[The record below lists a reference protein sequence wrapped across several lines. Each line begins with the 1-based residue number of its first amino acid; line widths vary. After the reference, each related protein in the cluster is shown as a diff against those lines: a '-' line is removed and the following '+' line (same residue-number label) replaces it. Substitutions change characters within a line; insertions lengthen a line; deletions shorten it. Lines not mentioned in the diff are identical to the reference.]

1 LAQVGLDPAIRE
13 DDAPATRE
21 ASREPQMTHC
31 QKVFEAIMR
40 TKGHDDFEMNTKGKY
55 LVPALQTRWS
65 YFQLGWEM
73 KEVTA

>member
-1 LAQVGLDPAIRE
+1 
-13 DDAPATRE
+13 
-21 ASREPQMTHC
+21 MTHC

-40 TKGHDDFEMNTKGKY
+40 TKGHEDFEMNATGRY
-55 LVPALQTRWS
+55 IVPALQTRWS